1 MRTFRF
7 TVAAAA
13 TFVAAIGWAGAA
25 SAAPTGG
32 DNAADTVR
40 ELRADG
46 YAVQINGSM
55 TDPLSQ
61 CTTTA
66 VHGVPYAV
74 GSAARPESFTTIYV
88 DVSCP
93 DDH

>member
-1 MRTFRF
+1 MRILGF
-7 TVAAAA
+7 TVAVAA
-13 TFVAAIGWAGAA
+13 TFVAAVGLAGVAD
-25 SAAPTGG
+25 AAPTGG
-32 DNAADTVR
+32 GNAADTVR

-46 YAVQINGSM
+46 YAVQINGSR

-66 VHGVPYAV
+66 VHGVPNTA
-74 GSAARPESFTTIYV
+74 GSPVAPESFTTIYV

>member
-1 MRTFRF
+1 LRYVPEISYPTL
-7 TVAAAA
+7 TAVGLA
-13 TFVAAIGWAGAA
+13 GDAGAV
-25 SAAPTGG
+25 PTGG
-32 DNAADTVR
+32 GNAADTVR

-46 YAVQINGSM
+46 YAVQINGSR

-66 VHGVPYAV
+66 VHGVPNAV